1 MPLLIPW
8 VLELEFYRAGA
19 RHQLFVAYCVH
30 GQKFVGLHI
39 HTYVDIWS
47 GWHGAWKH
55 NGDILDVKLFYQ
67 EKICLF
73 KFRRVVGQFYNLM
86 HAGDSLWVTAQI
98 TMLPMTQNQIS
109 DISCGPLP
117 LDCSRTKHHRGLRT
131 KHNQD
136 TCLRSML

>member
-1 MPLLIPW
+1 
-8 VLELEFYRAGA
+8 
-19 RHQLFVAYCVH
+19 
-30 GQKFVGLHI
+30 
-39 HTYVDIWS
+39 
-47 GWHGAWKH
+47 
-55 NGDILDVKLFYQ
+55 
-67 EKICLF
+67 
-73 KFRRVVGQFYNLM
+73 LM